1 MAAFALNIKS
11 LRLRLGWTQSDLA
24 RRLNCESTE
33 VQKWETGQST
43 PNSEVSGRLELLV
56 SHAETNAQELQ
67 SVPKA
72 ENFCERRRL
81 GQIDIYC
88 VEDSDS
94 DKEGN

>member
-1 MAAFALNIKS
+1 MGAFVLNIKS

-24 RRLNCESTE
+24 RRLNCQSTD
-33 VQKWETGQST
+33 VQKWETGLST
-43 PNSEVSGRLELLV
+43 PNSEVSSRLELLV
-56 SHAETNAQELQ
+56 SHAESNAQELQ

-88 VEDSDS
+88 IEDSDK
-94 DKEGN
+94 DKEDN